1 MKVDPSGVTRA
12 ARLTALAALC
22 LVTVV
27 LLLPAAISVST
38 GGPVPGFIG
47 EFGRWLWPAVGG
59 MVLVAVGLAI
69 WERVRGHETSSRTA
83 ALSRVE
89 TRVKALL
96 AASLAAQTQIKLG
109 VLQQPK
115 LAVRVDGEE
124 VSSADLE
131 AVYERLGHSM
141 VLIGPVGSGR
151 STLLREL
158 CLVLVERARNDPDAP
173 IPVVVDLAT
182 WRAYGSRKPTEFT
195 AWLLREMNR
204 RYGISRSAGTI
215 WLRRERVA
223 VLIDG
228 LDEVPRVDRAHCESE
243 LAPFASVVLSTGP
256 IENLPSVHVEP
267 LSRGQVL
274 EYIGS
279 VSPRLDSLE
288 AALTPEIWEKLD
300 SPLALNLLAL
310 THLDKQVDTIGT
322 DFVGSFVVE
331 RLSGQRGA
339 GPTIR
344 ALKFLARLDRPD
356 LGAPVHMPHRRAWLP
371 LLPTRPLWL
380 LFVRAV
386 PAAYAGGV
394 CAVAFM
400 TGLRLGLWSALV
412 FVVAASSLL
421 VMVNK
426 LPHVFHPPGRAHG
439 IMTAVLGFI
448 AGVVAGLMVGLVGL
462 WLGGIGTP
470 WPYLVTY
477 VFVVVASFFLALGFI
492 PGDAPVPWALLIAI
506 TPGVSMIWTG
516 PYVVLSGMGIGFSAG
531 VAGGIFAAAVGRVWR
546 TVRPGQQQRMRLGR
560 PWWVQPAV
568 PVFGA
573 VGLLGGIGTLGSW
586 GTALGVALGLLVTP
600 TAARDYVWPFD
611 ALSEVAAE
619 GVTRPLSLG
628 ELSFRRKALLHLAQ
642 DRLLLTRVDGEYRFA
657 HVALRDHLASCDPT
671 ALVRATRR

>member
-38 GGPVPGFIG
+38 GGATPEFLGQ
-47 EFGRWLWPAVGG
+47 FGRWLWPLVGA
-59 MVLVAVGLAI
+59 MVLVAIGLAL
-69 WERVRGHETSSRTA
+69 WERGRGHETSSRTA
-83 ALSRVE
+83 ALGRVE

-96 AASLAAQTQIKLG
+96 ASSLAAQTQIKLG
-109 VLQQPK
+109 VLRQPK
-115 LAVRVDGEE
+115 LSVRAVGEE
-124 VSSADLE
+124 VSSSDLE
-131 AVYERLGHSM
+131 AVYDRLGHTM
-141 VLIGPVGSGR
+141 VLVGPVGSGR

-158 CLVLVERARNDPDAP
+158 CLVLVERARNDPEAP

-182 WRAYGSRKPTEFT
+182 WRAYGTRKPTEFT

-215 WLRRERVA
+215 WLRRQRVA

-228 LDEVPRVDRAHCESE
+228 LDEVPLIDRAHCESE
-243 LAPFASVVLSTGP
+243 LAPFASVVCSTEP
-256 IENLPSVHVEP
+256 IENLPAVLVEP

-274 EYIGS
+274 EYIAS
-279 VSPRLDSLE
+279 VSPRLDGLE
-288 AALTPEIWEKLD
+288 SALTPEIWQRLD

-310 THLDKQVDTIGT
+310 THLDKQVDTIGD

-331 RLSGQRGA
+331 RLSGQRAA

-344 ALKFLARLDRPD
+344 ALKFLARLGRPD

-380 LFVRAV
+380 LFIRAV

-394 CAVAFM
+394 CAVTFM
-400 TGLRLGLWSALV
+400 TGVQLGLWPALV
-412 FVVAASSLL
+412 FVIAASSMFVL
-421 VMVNK
+421 VNK
-426 LPHVFHPPGRAHG
+426 LPYVFHPPGRAHG
-439 IMTAVLGFI
+439 ILTAALGFL
-448 AGVVAGLMVGLVGL
+448 AGALAGLLIGLAGL

-470 WPYLVTY
+470 WPYIVAY
-477 VFVVVASFFLALGFI
+477 VFVVVASFFLALGFV
-492 PGDAPVPWALLIAI
+492 PGKAPAPWSVLIAAA
-506 TPGVSMIWTG
+506 PGVSMIWTS
-516 PYVVLSGMGIGFSAG
+516 PYVVLAGMGVGFSAG
-531 VAGGIFAAAVGRVWR
+531 VAGGVFAAAVGRVWR
-546 TVRPGQQQRMRLGR
+546 TVRTVQQQRMRVGR

-568 PVFGA
+568 PVLGA
-573 VGLLGGIGTLGSW
+573 VGLLGGLGTLGSW

-611 ALSEVAAE
+611 ALAEVAAE

-628 ELSFRRKALLHLAQ
+628 ELSFRRKALLHVAQ
-642 DRLLLTRVDGEYRFA
+642 DRLLLTRDDGEYRFV

>member
-1 MKVDPSGVTRA
+1 MDPSGVTRA

-38 GGPVPGFIG
+38 GGAVPAFLG
-47 EFGRWLWPAVGG
+47 EFGRWLWPAVGV
-59 MVLVAVGLAI
+59 MVLVAIGLAV
-69 WERVRGHETSSRTA
+69 WERVRGHETSNRTA
-83 ALSRVE
+83 ALDRVE
-89 TRVKALL
+89 ARVKSLL
-96 AASLAAQTQIKLG
+96 ASSLAAQTQIKLG
-109 VLQQPK
+109 VLRQPQ
-115 LAVRVDGEE
+115 LSVRAEGEE
-124 VSSADLE
+124 ISSADLE
-131 AVYERLGHSM
+131 AVYDRLGHTM
-141 VLIGPVGSGR
+141 VLVGPVGSGR

-182 WRAYGSRKPTEFT
+182 WRAYGTRKPTEFT

-215 WLRRERVA
+215 WLRRERVV

-228 LDEVPRVDRAHCESE
+228 LDEVPRVDRALCEAE
-243 LAPFASVVLSTGP
+243 LAPFASVVCSTEP
-256 IENLPSVHVEP
+256 IENLPSVYVEP

-274 EYIGS
+274 EYIAS

-288 AALTPEIWEKLD
+288 SALTPAIWERLD
-300 SPLALNLLAL
+300 SPLALNLVAL
-310 THLDKQVDTIGT
+310 THLDRQVDTIGT

-331 RLSGQRGA
+331 RLSAQRAA

-394 CAVAFM
+394 CAVAFI
-400 TGLRLGLWSALV
+400 TGLQLGMWPALV
-412 FVVAASSLL
+412 FAVSASLL
-421 VMVNK
+421 LILVNK
-426 LPHVFHPPGRAHG
+426 LPRVFHPPGRAHG
-439 IMTAVLGFI
+439 IITAALGFV
-448 AGVVAGLMVGLVGL
+448 AGVFAGFLVALAGL

-470 WPYLVTY
+470 WPYAVAY
-477 VFVVVASFFLALGFI
+477 VFVVVATIFLALGFV
-492 PGDAPVPWALLIAI
+492 PGDAPVPWAVLIAAA
-506 TPGVSMIWTG
+506 PGVSMIWTG
-516 PYVVLSGMGIGFSAG
+516 PYAVLAGMGIGFSAG
-531 VAGGIFAAAVGRVWR
+531 VAGGVFAAAVGRVWR

-560 PWWVQPAV
+560 PWWIQPVV
-568 PVFGA
+568 PVL
-573 VGLLGGIGTLGSW
+573 GLAGVLGGLGGFGSW

-611 ALSEVAAE
+611 ALAEVAAE
-619 GVTRPLSLG
+619 GLTRPLSLG

-657 HVALRDHLASCDPT
+657 HVALRDHLAKCDPT

>member
-1 MKVDPSGVTRA
+1 VKVDPSGVTRA

-38 GGPVPGFIG
+38 GGTVPEFFGT
-47 EFGRWLWPAVGG
+47 FGRWLWPAVGV
-59 MVLVAVGLAI
+59 MVLVAAGLAI
-69 WERVRGHETSSRTA
+69 WERVRGHETSNRTA
-83 ALSRVE
+83 ALGRVE
-89 TRVKALL
+89 SQVKAML

-109 VLQQPK
+109 LLRQPR
-115 LAVRVDGEE
+115 LSVRAEGEE
-124 VSSADLE
+124 MSSTDLE
-131 AVYERLGHSM
+131 AVYDRLGHTM
-141 VLIGPVGSGR
+141 VLVGPVGSGR

-158 CLVLVERARNDPDAP
+158 CLVLVERARNDPEAP

-182 WRAYGSRKPTEFT
+182 WRAYGTRKPTEFT

-243 LAPFASVVLSTGP
+243 LAPFASVVCSTAP
-256 IENLPSVHVEP
+256 IENLPSVFVEP

-274 EYIGS
+274 EYIAS

-288 AALTPEIWEKLD
+288 AALTPEIWERLD

-331 RLSGQRGA
+331 RLSGQRAA

-344 ALKFLARLDRPD
+344 ALKFLARLGRPD

-394 CAVAFM
+394 CAVAFL
-400 TGLRLGLWSALV
+400 TGLRLGLWPALA

-421 VMVNK
+421 VLVNK

-439 IMTAVLGFI
+439 IITAALAFL
-448 AGVVAGLMVGLVGL
+448 AGVLAGFMVGLAGL

-470 WPYLVTY
+470 WPYFVAY
-477 VFVVVASFFLALGFI
+477 VFVVVASFFLALGFV
-492 PGDAPVPWALLIAI
+492 PGDAPVPWAVMIAAV
-506 TPGVSMIWTG
+506 PGVSMIWTG
-516 PYVVLSGMGIGFSAG
+516 PYVVVAGMGMGFSAG
-531 VAGGIFAAAVGRVWR
+531 VAGGVFAAAVGRVWR
-546 TVRPGQQQRMRLGR
+546 TVRTAQQQRMRIGR
-560 PWWVQPAV
+560 VWWIQPAV
-568 PVFGA
+568 PVLGLAGA
-573 VGLLGGIGTLGSW
+573 LSGLGATGSW

-611 ALSEVAAE
+611 ALAEVAAE

-628 ELSFRRKALLHLAQ
+628 ELSFRRKALLHVAQ

>member
-1 MKVDPSGVTRA
+1 MTRA

-38 GGPVPGFIG
+38 GGAVPGFIG
-47 EFGRWLWPAVGG
+47 EFGRWLWPAVGV
-59 MVLVAVGLAI
+59 MVLVSVGLAL
-69 WERVRGHETSSRTA
+69 WERGRGHETSNRTA
-83 ALSRVE
+83 ALARVE
-89 TRVKALL
+89 SRVKALL

-109 VLQQPK
+109 VLKQP
-115 LAVRVDGEE
+115 AISVRVDGEE
-124 VSSADLE
+124 VSSRDLE
-131 AVYERLGHSM
+131 AVYDRLGHSM
-141 VLIGPVGSGR
+141 VLVGPVGSGR

-158 CLVLVERARNDPDAP
+158 CLTLVERARNDPQAP

-182 WRAYGSRKPTEFT
+182 WRAYGARKPTEFT

-228 LDEVPRVDRAHCESE
+228 LDEVPRVDRALCESE
-243 LAPFASVVLSTGP
+243 LAPFASVVSSTGP
-256 IENLPSVHVEP
+256 IDNLPSVFVEP
-267 LSRGQVL
+267 LTRGQVL
-274 EYIGS
+274 EYIAS

-288 AALTPEIWEKLD
+288 SALTPEIWERLD

-344 ALKFLARLDRPD
+344 ALKFLARLGRPD

-394 CAVAFM
+394 CAVSFLTA
-400 TGLRLGLWSALV
+400 LRFGLWPALV
-412 FVVAASSLL
+412 FVVASSSLL
-421 VMVNK
+421 VLVNK
-426 LPHVFHPPGRAHG
+426 VPRVFHPPGRAHG
-439 IMTAVLGFI
+439 IVTAALGFL
-448 AGVVAGLMVGLVGL
+448 AGLFGGLLVGL
-462 WLGGIGTP
+462 TGFWLGEVGTP
-470 WPYLVTY
+470 WPYFVAY

-492 PGDAPVPWALLIAI
+492 PGDAPVPWALLIAAA
-506 TPGVSMIWTG
+506 PGVSMIWAG
-516 PYVVLSGMGIGFSAG
+516 PYEVMAGMGVGFSAG

-546 TVRPGQQQRMRLGR
+546 TVRPVQQQRMRQGR

-568 PVFGA
+568 PVLGT
-573 VGLLGGIGTLGSW
+573 VGLLGGIGALGSW

-611 ALSEVAAE
+611 AVAEVAAE
-619 GVTRPLSLG
+619 GITRPLSLG

>member
-1 MKVDPSGVTRA
+1 MDPSGVTRA

-38 GGPVPGFIG
+38 GGAVPEFIG
-47 EFGRWLWPAVGG
+47 EFGRWLWPAVGV
-59 MVLVAVGLAI
+59 MVLIAVGLAI

-83 ALSRVE
+83 ALARVE
-89 TRVKALL
+89 SRVKALI

-109 VLQQPK
+109 VLKQPTIS
-115 LAVRVDGEE
+115 VRVEGEE
-124 VSSADLE
+124 VSSSDLE
-131 AVYERLGHSM
+131 AVYDRLGHTV

-158 CLVLVERARNDPDAP
+158 CLTLVQRARDDPEAP

-182 WRAYGSRKPTEFT
+182 WRAYGTRKPTEFT

-243 LAPFASVVLSTGP
+243 LAPFASVVTSTRA
-256 IENLPSVHVEP
+256 IENLPSVSVEP

-274 EYIGS
+274 KYIAS

-288 AALTPEIWEKLD
+288 SALTPEIWEGLD

-310 THLDKQVDTIGT
+310 THLDKQVDTIGS

-386 PAAYAGGV
+386 PAAYAGGM

-400 TGLRLGLWSALV
+400 TGLRLGLWSAV
-412 FVVAASSLL
+412 AFVAAASALL
-421 VMVNK
+421 VLVNK

-439 IMTAVLGFI
+439 ILTAILGFL
-448 AGVVAGLMVGLVGL
+448 AGVLAGLLVGLAGL

-470 WPYLVTY
+470 WPYFVAY

-506 TPGVSMIWTG
+506 APGVAMIWTG
-516 PYVVLSGMGIGFSAG
+516 PYEVLAGMGLGFSAG

-546 TVRPGQQQRMRLGR
+546 TVRPGQQQRMRQGR

-568 PVFGA
+568 PLAGL
-573 VGLLGGIGTLGSW
+573 VGLAGGMGALGSW

-611 ALSEVAAE
+611 ALAEVAAE
-619 GVTRPLSLG
+619 GITRPLSLG

>member
-1 MKVDPSGVTRA
+1 MTRA

-38 GGPVPGFIG
+38 GGAVPGFIG
-47 EFGRWLWPAVGG
+47 EFGRWLWPAVGV
-59 MVLVAVGLAI
+59 MILVSVGLAL
-69 WERVRGHETSSRTA
+69 WERGRGHETSNRTA
-83 ALSRVE
+83 ALARVE
-89 TRVKALL
+89 SRVKALL

-109 VLQQPK
+109 VLKQP
-115 LAVRVDGEE
+115 AISVRVDGEE
-124 VSSADLE
+124 VSSRDLE
-131 AVYERLGHSM
+131 AVYDRLGHTM
-141 VLIGPVGSGR
+141 VLVGPVGSGR

-158 CLVLVERARNDPDAP
+158 CLTLVERARNDPQAP

-182 WRAYGSRKPTEFT
+182 WRAYGARKPTEFT

-228 LDEVPRVDRAHCESE
+228 LDEVPRVDRALCESE
-243 LAPFASVVLSTGP
+243 LAPFASVVSSTSP
-256 IENLPSVHVEP
+256 IDNLPSVFVEP
-267 LSRGQVL
+267 LTRGQVL
-274 EYIGS
+274 EYIAS

-288 AALTPEIWEKLD
+288 SALTPEIWERLD

-310 THLDKQVDTIGT
+310 THLDKQVDTIGN

-344 ALKFLARLDRPD
+344 ALKFLARLGRPD

-386 PAAYAGGV
+386 PAVYAGGV
-394 CAVAFM
+394 CAVSFM
-400 TGLRLGLWSALV
+400 TALRLGLWPALV

-421 VMVNK
+421 VLVNK
-426 LPHVFHPPGRAHG
+426 VPRVFHPPGRAHG
-439 IMTAVLGFI
+439 IVTAALGFL
-448 AGVVAGLMVGLVGL
+448 AGVIGGLLVGL
-462 WLGGIGTP
+462 AGFWLGAVGTP
-470 WPYLVTY
+470 WPYFVAY

-492 PGDAPVPWALLIAI
+492 PGDAPVPWALLIAAA
-506 TPGVSMIWTG
+506 PGVSMFWTG
-516 PYVVLSGMGIGFSAG
+516 PYAVLAGMGVGFSAG

-546 TVRPGQQQRMRLGR
+546 TVRPVQQQRMRQGR

-568 PVFGA
+568 PVLGT
-573 VGLLGGIGTLGSW
+573 VGLLGGIGALGSW

-611 ALSEVAAE
+611 ALAEVAAE
-619 GVTRPLSLG
+619 GITRPLSLG

-642 DRLLLTRVDGEYRFA
+642 DRLLLTRVDGEYRFV

>member
-1 MKVDPSGVTRA
+1 MDPSGVTRA

-22 LVTVV
+22 LFTVV

-38 GGPVPGFIG
+38 GGAVPAFLS
-47 EFGRWLWPAVGG
+47 EFGRWLWPAVGV
-59 MVLVAVGLAI
+59 MVLVAIGLAF
-69 WERVRGHETSSRTA
+69 WERVRGHETSNRTA
-83 ALSRVE
+83 VLGRVE
-89 TRVKALL
+89 SRVKALL
-96 AASLAAQTQIKLG
+96 ASSLAAQTQIKLG
-109 VLQQPK
+109 VLRQPK
-115 LAVRVDGEE
+115 LSVRVEGEE
-124 VSSADLE
+124 FSSSDLE
-131 AVYERLGHSM
+131 AVYDRLGHTM
-141 VLIGPVGSGR
+141 VLMGPVGSGR

-158 CLVLVERARNDPDAP
+158 CLVLVERARNDPEAP

-182 WRAYGSRKPTEFT
+182 WRAYGTRKPTEFT

-215 WLRRERVA
+215 WLRRERVT

-243 LAPFASVVLSTGP
+243 LAPFASVVCSTAP
-256 IENLPSVHVEP
+256 IENLPTVHVEP

-274 EYIGS
+274 EYISS

-288 AALTPEIWEKLD
+288 SALTPEIWELLD

-310 THLDKQVDTIGT
+310 THLDRQVDTIGT

-331 RLSGQRGA
+331 RLSAQRAA

-394 CAVAFM
+394 CAVAFL
-400 TGLRLGLWSALV
+400 TGLQLGLWPALV
-412 FVVAASSLL
+412 FAVAASLLL
-421 VMVNK
+421 VLVNR
-426 LPHVFHPPGRAHG
+426 LPRVFHPPGRAHG
-439 IMTAVLGFI
+439 ILTAALGFL
-448 AGVVAGLMVGLVGL
+448 AGVFAGILVGLAGL
-462 WLGGIGTP
+462 WLGGIGAP
-470 WPYLVTY
+470 WPYAVAY
-477 VFVVVASFFLALGFI
+477 VFVVVAAFFLALGFV
-492 PGDAPVPWALLIAI
+492 PGDASIPWSVLIAAA
-506 TPGVSMIWTG
+506 PGVSMIWTG
-516 PYVVLSGMGIGFSAG
+516 PYVVLAGMGIGFSAG
-531 VAGGIFAAAVGRVWR
+531 VAGGVFAAAVGRVWR
-546 TVRPGQQQRMRLGR
+546 TVRPGQQERMRWGR
-560 PWWVQPAV
+560 PWWVQPAI
-568 PVFGA
+568 PVLGL
-573 VGLLGGIGTLGSW
+573 VGVLGGLGAMGSW

-600 TAARDYVWPFD
+600 TAARDYIWPFD
-611 ALSEVAAE
+611 ALAEVAAE
-619 GVTRPLSLG
+619 GLTRPLSLG
-628 ELSFRRKALLHLAQ
+628 ELSFRRKALLHVAQ

-671 ALVRATRR
+671 SLVRATRR

>member
-1 MKVDPSGVTRA
+1 MDPSGVTRA

-47 EFGRWLWPAVGG
+47 EFGRWLWPLVGA
-59 MVLVAVGLAI
+59 MVLVAIGLAI
-69 WERVRGHETSSRTA
+69 WERVRGHETSNRTA
-83 ALSRVE
+83 ALDRVE

-109 VLQQPK
+109 VLKQPR
-115 LAVRVDGEE
+115 LSVRVDGEE
-124 VSSADLE
+124 ISSPDLE
-131 AVYERLGHSM
+131 AVYDRLGHSM
-141 VLIGPVGSGR
+141 VLIGPIGSGR

-158 CLVLVERARNDPDAP
+158 CLALVERARNDPEAP

-182 WRAYGSRKPTEFT
+182 WRAYGARKPTEFT
-195 AWLLREMNR
+195 AWLLRELNR

-243 LAPFASVVLSTGP
+243 LAPFASVVSSTEP
-256 IENLPSVHVEP
+256 IENLPSVFVEP

-274 EYIGS
+274 EYIAS

-288 AALTPEIWEKLD
+288 AALTPEIWERLD

-310 THLDKQVDTIGT
+310 THLDKQVDTIGD

-331 RLSGQRGA
+331 RLSSQRGA

-344 ALKFLARLDRPD
+344 ALKFLARLGRPD

-400 TGLRLGLWSALV
+400 TGLRLGLWPALV

-421 VMVNK
+421 VLVNK
-426 LPHVFHPPGRAHG
+426 LPRVFHPPGRAHG
-439 IMTAVLGFI
+439 ILTAALGFL
-448 AGVVAGLMVGLVGL
+448 AGVFAGLLVGLAGL

-470 WPYLVTY
+470 WPYFVAY

-492 PGDAPVPWALLIAI
+492 PGSAPVPWALLIAA

-516 PYVVLSGMGIGFSAG
+516 PYVVLAGMGVGFSAG
-531 VAGGIFAAAVGRVWR
+531 VAGGVFAAAVGRVWR
-546 TVRPGQQQRMRLGR
+546 TVRPVQQQRMRLGR

-568 PVFGA
+568 PVLGTI
-573 VGLLGGIGTLGSW
+573 GLLGGIGAMGSW

-611 ALSEVAAE
+611 ALAEVAAE

>member
-1 MKVDPSGVTRA
+1 MDPSGVTRA
-12 ARLTALAALC
+12 ARLTALVALC

-38 GGPVPGFIG
+38 GGAVPGLLG
-47 EFGRWLWPAVGG
+47 EFARWLWPAVGA
-59 MVLVAVGLAI
+59 MVLVAIGLAI
-69 WERVRGHETSSRTA
+69 WERVRGHETSNRAA
-83 ALSRVE
+83 ALGRVE
-89 TRVKALL
+89 AHVKALL
-96 AASLAAQTQIKLG
+96 ASSLAAQTQIKLG
-109 VLQQPK
+109 VLRQPR
-115 LAVRVDGEE
+115 LSVRVDGEA
-124 VSSADLE
+124 VSSSDLE
-131 AVYERLGHSM
+131 AVYDRLGHTM
-141 VLIGPVGSGR
+141 VLVGPVGSGR

-158 CLVLVERARNDPDAP
+158 CLVLVERARNDPEAP

-182 WRAYGSRKPTEFT
+182 WRAYGTRKPTEFT

-228 LDEVPRVDRAHCESE
+228 LDEVPRIDRAHCESE
-243 LAPFASVVLSTGP
+243 LAPFASVVCSTEP
-256 IENLPSVHVEP
+256 IENLPSVYVEP

-274 EYIGS
+274 EYIAS
-279 VSPRLDSLE
+279 VSPRLDGLE
-288 AALTPEIWEKLD
+288 SALTPAIWERLD

-310 THLDKQVDTIGT
+310 THLDRQVDTIGT

-331 RLSGQRGA
+331 RLSAQRAA

-344 ALKFLARLDRPD
+344 ALKFLARLGRPD
-356 LGAPVHMPHRRAWLP
+356 LGAPVHMPHRRWWLP

-394 CAVAFM
+394 CAVAFL
-400 TGLRLGLWSALV
+400 TGLQLGLWPALV

-421 VMVNK
+421 VLVNRV
-426 LPHVFHPPGRAHG
+426 PRVFHPPGRAHG
-439 IMTAVLGFI
+439 LLTAVLGFL
-448 AGVVAGLMVGLVGL
+448 AGVFAGLLVGLAGL

-470 WPYLVTY
+470 WPYAVAY
-477 VFVVVASFFLALGFI
+477 VFVVVAAFFLALGFV
-492 PGDAPVPWALLIAI
+492 PGDAPIPWAVLIAAA
-506 TPGVSMIWTG
+506 PGVSMIWTG
-516 PYVVLSGMGIGFSAG
+516 PYAVLAGMGMGFSAG
-531 VAGGIFAAAVGRVWR
+531 VAGGVFAAAVGRVWR

-560 PWWVQPAV
+560 PWWIQPAV
-568 PVFGA
+568 PMLGLVGALGGLGA
-573 VGLLGGIGTLGSW
+573 VGSW

-611 ALSEVAAE
+611 ALAEVAAE
-619 GVTRPLSLG
+619 GLTRPLSLG

>member
-1 MKVDPSGVTRA
+1 MDPSGVTRA

-38 GGPVPGFIG
+38 GGATPEFLGR
-47 EFGRWLWPAVGG
+47 FGRWLWPTVGA
-59 MVLVAVGLAI
+59 MVLVAIGLAI

-83 ALSRVE
+83 ALGRVE

-96 AASLAAQTQIKLG
+96 ASSLAAQTQIKLG
-109 VLQQPK
+109 VLRQPR
-115 LAVRVDGEE
+115 LFVRVEGEE
-124 VSSADLE
+124 ISSSDLE
-131 AVYERLGHSM
+131 AVYDRLGHTM
-141 VLIGPVGSGR
+141 VLVGPVGSGR

-158 CLVLVERARNDPDAP
+158 CLVLVERARNDPEAP

-182 WRAYGSRKPTEFT
+182 WRAYGTRKPTEFT

-243 LAPFASVVLSTGP
+243 LAPFASVVCSTAP

-274 EYIGS
+274 EYIAS

-288 AALTPEIWEKLD
+288 SALTPAIWERLD

-310 THLDKQVDTIGT
+310 THLDKQVDTIGI

-331 RLSGQRGA
+331 RLSNQRAA

-344 ALKFLARLDRPD
+344 ALKFLARLGRPD
-356 LGAPVHMPHRRAWLP
+356 LGAPVHMPHRRAWIP

-394 CAVAFM
+394 CAVAFL
-400 TGLRLGLWSALV
+400 TGVQLGLLPAVV
-412 FVVAASSLL
+412 FVVASSSLL
-421 VMVNK
+421 ALVNK

-439 IMTAVLGFI
+439 ILTAALGFL
-448 AGVVAGLMVGLVGL
+448 AGVFAGLLVGLAGL

-470 WPYLVTY
+470 WPYFVAY
-477 VFVVVASFFLALGFI
+477 VFVVVVSFFLALGFV
-492 PGDAPVPWALLIAI
+492 PGKAPAAWSVLIAA
-506 TPGVSMIWTG
+506 TPGVLMIWTG
-516 PYVVLSGMGIGFSAG
+516 PYVVLAGMGIGFSAG
-531 VAGGIFAAAVGRVWR
+531 VAGGVFAAAVGRVWS
-546 TVRPGQQQRMRLGR
+546 TVRPVQQQRMRIGR

-568 PVFGA
+568 PVLGLVGA
-573 VGLLGGIGTLGSW
+573 LGGLGILGSW
-586 GTALGVALGLLVTP
+586 GPALGVALGLLVTP

-611 ALSEVAAE
+611 ALAEAAAE

-628 ELSFRRKALLHLAQ
+628 ELSFRRKALLHVAQ

>member
-1 MKVDPSGVTRA
+1 MDPSGVTRA

-38 GGPVPGFIG
+38 GGAVPAFLGD
-47 EFGRWLWPAVGG
+47 FGRWLWPAVGV
-59 MVLVAVGLAI
+59 MVLVAIALAI
-69 WERVRGHETSSRTA
+69 WERVRGHETSNRTA
-83 ALSRVE
+83 ALDRVE

-96 AASLAAQTQIKLG
+96 ASSLAAQTQIKLG
-109 VLQQPK
+109 VLRQPT
-115 LAVRVDGEE
+115 LSVRAVGEE
-124 VSSADLE
+124 VSSSDLE
-131 AVYERLGHSM
+131 ALYDRLGHTM
-141 VLIGPVGSGR
+141 VLVGPVGSGR

-158 CLVLVERARNDPDAP
+158 CLVLVERARNDPEAP

-182 WRAYGSRKPTEFT
+182 WRAYGTRKPTEFT

-215 WLRRERVA
+215 WLRRDRVT

-243 LAPFASVVLSTGP
+243 LAPFASVVCSTEP
-256 IENLPSVHVEP
+256 IENLPSVQVEP

-274 EYIGS
+274 EYIAS

-288 AALTPEIWEKLD
+288 SALTPEIWERLD
-300 SPLALNLLAL
+300 SPLALNLVAL
-310 THLDKQVDTIGT
+310 THLDRQVDTIGT

-331 RLSGQRGA
+331 RLSAQRAA

-344 ALKFLARLDRPD
+344 ALKFLARLGRPD

-394 CAVAFM
+394 CAVAFL
-400 TGLRLGLWSALV
+400 TGVQLGLWPALV
-412 FVVAASSLL
+412 FAVAASLLL
-421 VMVNK
+421 VLVNR
-426 LPHVFHPPGRAHG
+426 LPRVFHPPGRAHG
-439 IMTAVLGFI
+439 IITAALGFL
-448 AGVVAGLMVGLVGL
+448 AGAFAGLLVGLAGL

-470 WPYLVTY
+470 WPYAVAY
-477 VFVVVASFFLALGFI
+477 VFVVVAAFFLALGFV
-492 PGDAPVPWALLIAI
+492 PGDAPAPWAVLIAAA
-506 TPGVSMIWTG
+506 PGVSMIWTG
-516 PYVVLSGMGIGFSAG
+516 PYAVLAGMGIGFSAG
-531 VAGGIFAAAVGRVWR
+531 VAGGVFAAAVGRVWR
-546 TVRPGQQQRMRLGR
+546 TVRPGQQERMRLGR

-568 PVFGA
+568 PVL
-573 VGLLGGIGTLGSW
+573 GLAGVLSGLGSLGSW

-611 ALSEVAAE
+611 ALAEVAAE
-619 GVTRPLSLG
+619 GLTRPLSLG

>member
-1 MKVDPSGVTRA
+1 MDPSGVTRA

-38 GGPVPGFIG
+38 GGAVPEFFGT
-47 EFGRWLWPAVGG
+47 FGRWLWPAVGV
-59 MVLVAVGLAI
+59 MVLVAAGLAI
-69 WERVRGHETSSRTA
+69 WERFRGHETSNRTA
-83 ALSRVE
+83 ALGRVE
-89 TRVKALL
+89 SQVKALL

-109 VLQQPK
+109 VLRQPR
-115 LAVRVDGEE
+115 LSVRAEGEAM
-124 VSSADLE
+124 SSTDLE
-131 AVYERLGHSM
+131 AVYDRLGHTM
-141 VLIGPVGSGR
+141 VLVGPVGSGR

-158 CLVLVERARNDPDAP
+158 CLVLVERARNDPEAP

-182 WRAYGSRKPTEFT
+182 WRAYGTRKPTEFT

-243 LAPFASVVLSTGP
+243 LAPFASVVCSTAP
-256 IENLPSVHVEP
+256 IENLPSVFVEP

-274 EYIGS
+274 EYIAS

-288 AALTPEIWEKLD
+288 AALTPEIWERLD

-310 THLDKQVDTIGT
+310 THLDKQVDTVGI

-331 RLSGQRGA
+331 RLSGQRAA

-344 ALKFLARLDRPD
+344 ALKFLARLGRPD

-394 CAVAFM
+394 CAVAFL
-400 TGLRLGLWSALV
+400 TGLRLGLWPALA

-421 VMVNK
+421 VLVNK

-439 IMTAVLGFI
+439 IITAALAFL
-448 AGVVAGLMVGLVGL
+448 AGVVAGFMVGLAGL

-470 WPYLVTY
+470 WPYFVAY
-477 VFVVVASFFLALGFI
+477 VFVVVASFFLALGFV
-492 PGDAPVPWALLIAI
+492 PGDAPIPWAVMIAAV
-506 TPGVSMIWTG
+506 PGVSMIWTG
-516 PYVVLSGMGIGFSAG
+516 PYVVVAGMGMGFSAG
-531 VAGGIFAAAVGRVWR
+531 VAGGVFAAAVGRVWR
-546 TVRPGQQQRMRLGR
+546 TVRTTQQQRMRIGR
-560 PWWVQPAV
+560 AWWIQPVV
-568 PVFGA
+568 PVLGLAGA
-573 VGLLGGIGTLGSW
+573 LSGLGATGSW

-611 ALSEVAAE
+611 ALAEVAAE

>member
-22 LVTVV
+22 LVIVV

-38 GGPVPGFIG
+38 GGTVPEFFG
-47 EFGRWLWPAVGG
+47 EFGQWLWPAVGVL
-59 MVLVAVGLAI
+59 VLVAVGLAF
-69 WERVRGHETSSRTA
+69 WERVRGHETSNRAA
-83 ALSRVE
+83 ALDRVE

-96 AASLAAQTQIKLG
+96 ASSLAAQTQIKLG
-109 VLQQPK
+109 VLRQPK
-115 LAVRVDGEE
+115 LAVRVDGETFSYSN
-124 VSSADLE
+124 VE
-131 AVYERLGHSM
+131 AIYDRLGHTM
-141 VLIGPVGSGR
+141 VLAGPVGSGR

-158 CLVLVERARNDPDAP
+158 CLVLVERARNDPEAP
-173 IPVVVDLAT
+173 IPVIVDLAT
-182 WRAYGSRKPTEFT
+182 WRAYGTRKPTEFT

-228 LDEVPRVDRAHCESE
+228 LDEVPRVDRALCESE
-243 LAPFASVVLSTGP
+243 LAPFASVVCSTGP
-256 IENLPSVHVEP
+256 IENLPTVHVEP

-274 EYIGS
+274 EYIAS

-288 AALTPEIWEKLD
+288 SALTPEIWDRLD

-356 LGAPVHMPHRRAWLP
+356 LGAPVHMPHRREWLP

-394 CAVAFM
+394 CAVSFL
-400 TGLRLGLWSALV
+400 TGVRLGLWAALV
-412 FVVAASSLL
+412 FVVAASALL
-421 VMVNK
+421 VLVNK
-426 LPHVFHPPGRAHG
+426 LPNVFHPPGRAHG
-439 IMTAVLGFI
+439 IITAAMAFI
-448 AGVVAGLMVGLVGL
+448 AGVVAGFAIGLAGL
-462 WLGGIGTP
+462 WLGDIGTP
-470 WPYLVTY
+470 WPYSVAY
-477 VFVVVASFFLALGFI
+477 VFVVVASFFLALGFV
-492 PGDAPVPWALLIAI
+492 PGDAPIPWSVLIAAA
-506 TPGVSMIWTG
+506 PGVSMIWTG
-516 PYVVLSGMGIGFSAG
+516 PYVVLAGMGMGFSAG

-546 TVRPGQQQRMRLGR
+546 TVRPAQQKRMRLGR

-568 PVFGA
+568 PVLGLA
-573 VGLLGGIGTLGSW
+573 GLVGGLGTMGSW

-600 TAARDYVWPFD
+600 TASRDYVWPFD
-611 ALSEVAAE
+611 ALAEVAAE

-642 DRLLLTRVDGEYRFA
+642 DRLLLTRVDGDYRFA
-657 HVALRDHLASCDPT
+657 HVALRDHLAACDPT

>member
-1 MKVDPSGVTRA
+1 MDPSGVTRA

-38 GGPVPGFIG
+38 GGAVPGFLG
-47 EFGRWLWPAVGG
+47 EFGRWLWPAVGA
-59 MVLVAVGLAI
+59 MVLVAIGLVI
-69 WERVRGHETSSRTA
+69 WERVRGHETSNRTA
-83 ALSRVE
+83 ALGRVE
-89 TRVKALL
+89 ARVKALL
-96 AASLAAQTQIKLG
+96 ASSLAAQTQIKLG
-109 VLQQPK
+109 VLRQPK
-115 LAVRVDGEE
+115 LSVRLEGEE
-124 VSSADLE
+124 ISSTDLE
-131 AVYERLGHSM
+131 AVYDRLGHTM
-141 VLIGPVGSGR
+141 VLVGPVGSGR

-158 CLVLVERARNDPDAP
+158 CLALVERARNDPQAP

-182 WRAYGSRKPTEFT
+182 WRAYGTRKPTEFT

-228 LDEVPRVDRAHCESE
+228 LDEVPRVDRAHCEAE
-243 LAPFASVVLSTGP
+243 LAPFASVVCSTEP
-256 IENLPSVHVEP
+256 IENLPTVYVEP

-274 EYIGS
+274 EYIAS

-288 AALTPEIWEKLD
+288 SALTPTIWDRLD

-310 THLDKQVDTIGT
+310 THLDRQVDTIGI
-322 DFVGSFVVE
+322 DFVGSFIVE
-331 RLSGQRGA
+331 RLSAQRAA

-344 ALKFLARLDRPD
+344 ALKFLARLGRPD

-394 CAVAFM
+394 CAVAFL
-400 TGLRLGLWSALV
+400 TGLQLGLWSALV
-412 FVVAASSLL
+412 FVVAASLLL
-421 VMVNK
+421 VLVNK
-426 LPHVFHPPGRAHG
+426 VPHVFHPPGRAHG
-439 IMTAVLGFI
+439 LLTAALGFL
-448 AGVVAGLMVGLVGL
+448 AGVFAGLLVGLAGL

-470 WPYLVTY
+470 WPYAVTY
-477 VFVVVASFFLALGFI
+477 VFVVVAAFFLALGFV
-492 PGDAPVPWALLIAI
+492 PGDAPIPWSMLIAAV
-506 TPGVSMIWTG
+506 PGVSMIWTG
-516 PYVVLSGMGIGFSAG
+516 PYVVLAGMGIGFSAG
-531 VAGGIFAAAVGRVWR
+531 VAGGVFAAAVGRVWR

-560 PWWVQPAV
+560 PWWIQPAV
-568 PVFGA
+568 PVLGLIGALGGLGA
-573 VGLLGGIGTLGSW
+573 VGSW

-611 ALSEVAAE
+611 ALAEVAAE
-619 GVTRPLSLG
+619 GLTRPLSLG

>member
-1 MKVDPSGVTRA
+1 MTRA

-38 GGPVPGFIG
+38 GGATPEFLGQ
-47 EFGRWLWPAVGG
+47 FGRWLWPLFGA
-59 MVLVAVGLAI
+59 MVLVAIGLAV

-83 ALSRVE
+83 ALGRVE
-89 TRVKALL
+89 TRVKSLL
-96 AASLAAQTQIKLG
+96 ASSLAAQAQIKLG
-109 VLQQPK
+109 ALRQPQ
-115 LAVRVDGEE
+115 LSVRVDGEE
-124 VSSADLE
+124 VSSSDLE
-131 AVYERLGHSM
+131 AVYDRLGRTM
-141 VLIGPVGSGR
+141 VLVGPIGSGR
-151 STLLREL
+151 STLLGEL
-158 CLVLVERARNDPDAP
+158 CLVLVERARNDPEAP
-173 IPVVVDLAT
+173 IPVLVDLAT
-182 WRAYGSRKPTEFT
+182 WRAYGNRKPTEFT
-195 AWLLREMNR
+195 AWLLRELNR

-215 WLRRERVA
+215 WLRRGRIA

-228 LDEVPRVDRAHCESE
+228 LDEVPRIDRAHCESE
-243 LAPFASVVLSTGP
+243 LAPFASVVCSTEP
-256 IENLPSVHVEP
+256 IENLPSVFVDP
-267 LSRGQVL
+267 LSRGQIL
-274 EYIGS
+274 EYIAS
-279 VSPRLDSLE
+279 VSPRLDGLE
-288 AALTPEIWEKLD
+288 SALTPEIWERLD

-310 THLDKQVDTIGT
+310 THLDKQVDTIGD

-394 CAVAFM
+394 CAVAFL
-400 TGLRLGLWSALV
+400 TGLRFGLWSALA
-412 FVVAASSLL
+412 FVVAATSLL
-421 VMVNK
+421 VLVNK

-439 IMTAVLGFI
+439 ILTAALGFL
-448 AGVVAGLMVGLVGL
+448 AGVLMGLLVGLAGL
-462 WLGGIGTP
+462 WLGGFGTS
-470 WPYLVTY
+470 WPYAVAY
-477 VFVVVASFFLALGFI
+477 VFVVVVSFFLALGFI
-492 PGDAPVPWALLIAI
+492 PGDAPVPWAVLIAAA
-506 TPGVSMIWTG
+506 PGVSMIWVG
-516 PYVVLSGMGIGFSAG
+516 PYSVLAGMGMGFSAG

-546 TVRPGQQQRMRLGR
+546 TVRPVQHQRMRTGR
-560 PWWVQPAV
+560 PWWIQPV
-568 PVFGA
+568 IPVLGLAGA
-573 VGLLGGIGTLGSW
+573 LGGLNTWGSW

-611 ALSEVAAE
+611 ALAEVAAE
-619 GVTRPLSLG
+619 GLTRPLSLG

-642 DRLLLTRVDGEYRFA
+642 DRLLLTRVDGDYRFA

>member
-1 MKVDPSGVTRA
+1 MDPSGVTRA

-38 GGPVPGFIG
+38 GGAVPAFFG
-47 EFGRWLWPAVGG
+47 EFGRWLWPAVGV
-59 MVLVAVGLAI
+59 MVLVAIGLAL
-69 WERVRGHETSSRTA
+69 WERVRGHETSNRTA
-83 ALSRVE
+83 ALGRVE
-89 TRVKALL
+89 SRVKALL
-96 AASLAAQTQIKLG
+96 ASSLAAQTQIKLG
-109 VLQQPK
+109 VLRQPK
-115 LAVRVDGEE
+115 LSVRVEGEE
-124 VSSADLE
+124 VSSSDLE
-131 AVYERLGHSM
+131 AVYDRLGHTM
-141 VLIGPVGSGR
+141 VLVGPVGSGR
-151 STLLREL
+151 STLLRAL
-158 CLVLVERARNDPDAP
+158 CLVLVERARNDPEAP

-182 WRAYGSRKPTEFT
+182 WRAYGTRKPTEFT

-243 LAPFASVVLSTGP
+243 LAPFASVVCSTAP
-256 IENLPSVHVEP
+256 IENLPTVHVEP
-267 LSRGQVL
+267 LTRGQVL
-274 EYIGS
+274 EYIAS

-288 AALTPEIWEKLD
+288 SALTPDIWEQLD

-310 THLDKQVDTIGT
+310 THLDRQVDTIGT

-331 RLSGQRGA
+331 RLSAQRAA

-394 CAVAFM
+394 CAVAFL
-400 TGLRLGLWSALV
+400 TGLQLGLWPALV
-412 FVVAASSLL
+412 FAVAASSLL
-421 VMVNK
+421 VLVNR
-426 LPHVFHPPGRAHG
+426 LPRVFHPPGRAHG
-439 IMTAVLGFI
+439 ILTAALGFL
-448 AGVVAGLMVGLVGL
+448 AGVFAGLLVGLAGL

-470 WPYLVTY
+470 WPYAVAY
-477 VFVVVASFFLALGFI
+477 VFVVVASFFLALGFV
-492 PGDAPVPWALLIAI
+492 PGDASIPWSVLIAAA
-506 TPGVSMIWTG
+506 PGVSMIWTG
-516 PYVVLSGMGIGFSAG
+516 PYVVLAGMGIGFSAG
-531 VAGGIFAAAVGRVWR
+531 VAGGVFAAAVGRVWR
-546 TVRPGQQQRMRLGR
+546 TVRPGQQQRMHWGR
-560 PWWVQPAV
+560 PWWVQPAI
-568 PVFGA
+568 PVLGL
-573 VGLLGGIGTLGSW
+573 VGVLGGLGAMGSW
-586 GTALGVALGLLVTP
+586 GTALGVALGLMVTP

-611 ALSEVAAE
+611 ALAEVAAE
-619 GVTRPLSLG
+619 GLTRPLSLG

-657 HVALRDHLASCDPT
+657 HVALRDHLACCDPT

>member
-1 MKVDPSGVTRA
+1 VDPSGVTRA

-38 GGPVPGFIG
+38 GMAVPGFLG
-47 EFGRWLWPAVGG
+47 EFGRWLWPAVGV
-59 MVLVAVGLAI
+59 MVLVAIGLAA
-69 WERVRGHETSSRTA
+69 WERLRGHETSNRTA
-83 ALSRVE
+83 ALARVE
-89 TRVKALL
+89 SRVKALL
-96 AASLAAQTQIKLG
+96 ASSLAAQTQIKLG
-109 VLQQPK
+109 VLRQPK
-115 LAVRVDGEE
+115 LSVRVEGEE
-124 VSSADLE
+124 VSSSDLQV
-131 AVYERLGHSM
+131 VYDRLGHTM
-141 VLIGPVGSGR
+141 VLVGPVGSGR

-158 CLVLVERARNDPDAP
+158 CLTLVERARNDPEAP
-173 IPVVVDLAT
+173 IPLVVDLAT
-182 WRAYGSRKPTEFT
+182 WRAYGTRKPTEFT

-215 WLRRERVA
+215 WLRRGRVA

-243 LAPFASVVLSTGP
+243 LAPFASVVSSTAP
-256 IENLPSVHVEP
+256 IENLPSVYVEP

-274 EYIGS
+274 EYIAS

-288 AALTPEIWEKLD
+288 SALTPSIWERLD

-310 THLDKQVDTIGT
+310 THLDRQVDTIGT

-331 RLSGQRGA
+331 RLSSQRAA

-394 CAVAFM
+394 CSVAFL
-400 TGLRLGLWSALV
+400 TGLQLGLWPALV
-412 FVVAASSLL
+412 FVVATSSLL
-421 VMVNK
+421 VLVNK

-439 IMTAVLGFI
+439 ILTVALGFLV
-448 AGVVAGLMVGLVGL
+448 GVFAGLLVSLAGL
-462 WLGGIGTP
+462 WLGGIGAP
-470 WPYLVTY
+470 WPYTVVY
-477 VFVVVASFFLALGFI
+477 VFVVIAAFFLALGFV
-492 PGDAPVPWALLIAI
+492 PGDAPIAWSVLIAAA
-506 TPGVSMIWTG
+506 PGVSMIWTG
-516 PYVVLSGMGIGFSAG
+516 PYVVLTGMGIGFSAG
-531 VAGGIFAAAVGRVWR
+531 VAGGVFAAAVGRVWR
-546 TVRPGQQQRMRLGR
+546 TVRPGQQQRMRAGR
-560 PWWVQPAV
+560 PWWVQPTI
-568 PVFGA
+568 PVFGL
-573 VGLLGGIGTLGSW
+573 VGALGGLGTLGSW
-586 GTALGVALGLLVTP
+586 GAALGVALGLLVTP

-611 ALSEVAAE
+611 ALAEVAAE
-619 GVTRPLSLG
+619 GLTRPLSLG

>member
-1 MKVDPSGVTRA
+1 MTRA

-38 GGPVPGFIG
+38 GGAVPGFIG
-47 EFGRWLWPAVGG
+47 ELGWWLWPAVGV
-59 MVLVAVGLAI
+59 MVLVAVGLAL
-69 WERVRGHETSSRTA
+69 WERGRGHETSNRTA
-83 ALSRVE
+83 ALARVE
-89 TRVKALL
+89 SRVKALL

-109 VLQQPK
+109 ALKQPAI
-115 LAVRVDGEE
+115 AVRVDGEE
-124 VSSADLE
+124 ISSPDLE
-131 AVYERLGHSM
+131 AVYDRLGHTM
-141 VLIGPVGSGR
+141 VLVGPVGSGR

-158 CLVLVERARNDPDAP
+158 CLTLVERARNDPQAP

-182 WRAYGSRKPTEFT
+182 WRAYGARKPTEFT

-228 LDEVPRVDRAHCESE
+228 LDEVPRVDRALCESE
-243 LAPFASVVLSTGP
+243 LAPFASVVSSTGP
-256 IENLPSVHVEP
+256 IDNLPSVFVEP
-267 LSRGQVL
+267 LTRGQVL
-274 EYIGS
+274 EYIAS

-288 AALTPEIWEKLD
+288 SALTPEIWERLD

-310 THLDKQVDTIGT
+310 THLDKQVDTIGS

-344 ALKFLARLDRPD
+344 ALKFLARLGRPD

-394 CAVAFM
+394 CAVSFITA
-400 TGLRLGLWSALV
+400 LRFGLWPASV

-421 VMVNK
+421 VLVNK
-426 LPHVFHPPGRAHG
+426 VPRVFHPPGRAHG
-439 IMTAVLGFI
+439 IVTAALGFL
-448 AGVVAGLMVGLVGL
+448 AGVFGGLLVGLAGL
-462 WLGGIGTP
+462 WLGAIGTP
-470 WPYLVTY
+470 WPYLVAY
-477 VFVVVASFFLALGFI
+477 VFVVVASFFLALGFV
-492 PGDAPVPWALLIAI
+492 PGDAPVPWALLIAAA
-506 TPGVSMIWTG
+506 PGISMIWTG
-516 PYVVLSGMGIGFSAG
+516 PYVVLAGMGVGFSAG

-546 TVRPGQQQRMRLGR
+546 TVIPVQRQRMRQGR

-568 PVFGA
+568 PVLGT
-573 VGLLGGIGTLGSW
+573 VGLLGGIGALGSW

-611 ALSEVAAE
+611 SLAEVAAE
-619 GVTRPLSLG
+619 GITRPLSLG

-642 DRLLLTRVDGEYRFA
+642 DRLLLTRVDGEYRFP

>member
-1 MKVDPSGVTRA
+1 
-12 ARLTALAALC
+12 LAALC
-22 LVTVV
+22 LFTIV

-38 GGPVPGFIG
+38 GGAVPGFLG
-47 EFGRWLWPAVGG
+47 EYGRWLWPAVGV
-59 MVLVAVGLAI
+59 MVLVAAGLAI

-83 ALSRVE
+83 ALARVE
-89 TRVKALL
+89 ARVKALL

-109 VLQQPK
+109 VLRQPK
-115 LAVRVDGEE
+115 LSVRVEGEE
-124 VSSADLE
+124 VSSSELE
-131 AVYERLGHSM
+131 AVYDRLGHTM
-141 VLIGPVGSGR
+141 VLVGPVGSGR
-151 STLLREL
+151 STLLCEL
-158 CLVLVERARNDPDAP
+158 CLTLVERARNEPEAP

-182 WRAYGSRKPTEFT
+182 WRAYGTRKPTEFT

-215 WLRRERVA
+215 WLRRGRVA

-243 LAPFASVVLSTGP
+243 LAPFASVVCSTGP
-256 IENLPSVHVEP
+256 IENLPSVYVEP

-274 EYIGS
+274 EYIAS

-288 AALTPEIWEKLD
+288 SALTPSIWERLD

-310 THLDKQVDTIGT
+310 THLDRQVDAIGT
-322 DFVGSFVVE
+322 DFVGSFIVE
-331 RLSGQRGA
+331 RLSAQRAA

-356 LGAPVHMPHRRAWLP
+356 LGAPVHMPHRREWLP

-394 CAVAFM
+394 CAVAFL
-400 TGLRLGLWSALV
+400 TGIRLGLWPALV

-421 VMVNK
+421 VLVNK

-439 IMTAVLGFI
+439 ILTAALGFLTGVF
-448 AGVVAGLMVGLVGL
+448 AGFLVGLAGL
-462 WLGGIGTP
+462 WLGDIGTP
-470 WPYLVTY
+470 WPYAVAY
-477 VFVVVASFFLALGFI
+477 VFVVVAAFFLALGFV
-492 PGDAPVPWALLIAI
+492 PGDAPIPWSVLIAAA
-506 TPGVSMIWTG
+506 PGVSMIWTG
-516 PYVVLSGMGIGFSAG
+516 PYVVLAGMGIGFSAG
-531 VAGGIFAAAVGRVWR
+531 VAGGVFAAAVGRVWR

-568 PVFGA
+568 PVLGLVGA
-573 VGLLGGIGTLGSW
+573 LGGLGAPGSW

-611 ALSEVAAE
+611 ALAEVVAE
-619 GVTRPLSLG
+619 GLTRPLPLG

-671 ALVRATRR
+671 SLVRATRR

>member
-1 MKVDPSGVTRA
+1 MTRA

-38 GGPVPGFIG
+38 GGATPEFLGR
-47 EFGRWLWPAVGG
+47 FGRWLWPTVGA
-59 MVLVAVGLAI
+59 MVLVAIGLAI

-83 ALSRVE
+83 ALGRVE

-96 AASLAAQTQIKLG
+96 ASSLAAQTQIKLG
-109 VLQQPK
+109 VLRQPR
-115 LAVRVDGEE
+115 LFVRVEGEE
-124 VSSADLE
+124 ISSSDLE
-131 AVYERLGHSM
+131 AVYDRLGHTM
-141 VLIGPVGSGR
+141 VLVGPVGSGR

-158 CLVLVERARNDPDAP
+158 CLVLVERARNDPEAP

-182 WRAYGSRKPTEFT
+182 WRAYGTRKPTEFT

-243 LAPFASVVLSTGP
+243 LAPFASVVCSTAP

-274 EYIGS
+274 EYIAS

-288 AALTPEIWEKLD
+288 SALTPAIWERLD

-310 THLDKQVDTIGT
+310 THLDKQVDTIGI

-331 RLSGQRGA
+331 RLSNQRAA

-344 ALKFLARLDRPD
+344 ALKFLARLGRPD
-356 LGAPVHMPHRRAWLP
+356 LGAPVHMPHRRAWIP

-394 CAVAFM
+394 CAVAFL
-400 TGLRLGLWSALV
+400 TGVQLGLLPAVV
-412 FVVAASSLL
+412 FVVASSSLL
-421 VMVNK
+421 ALVNK

-439 IMTAVLGFI
+439 ILTAALGFL
-448 AGVVAGLMVGLVGL
+448 AGVFAGLLVGLAGL

-470 WPYLVTY
+470 WPYFVAY
-477 VFVVVASFFLALGFI
+477 VFVVVVSFFLALGFV
-492 PGDAPVPWALLIAI
+492 PGKAPAAWSVLIAA
-506 TPGVSMIWTG
+506 TPGVLMIWTG
-516 PYVVLSGMGIGFSAG
+516 PYVVLAGMGIGFSAG
-531 VAGGIFAAAVGRVWR
+531 VAGGVFAAAVGRVWS
-546 TVRPGQQQRMRLGR
+546 TVRPVQQQRMRIGR

-568 PVFGA
+568 PVLGLVGA
-573 VGLLGGIGTLGSW
+573 LGGLGILGSW
-586 GTALGVALGLLVTP
+586 GPALGVALGLLVTP

-611 ALSEVAAE
+611 ALAEAAAE

-628 ELSFRRKALLHLAQ
+628 ELSFRRKALLHVAQ

>member
-1 MKVDPSGVTRA
+1 VKVDPSGVTRA

-38 GGPVPGFIG
+38 GGAVPAFLG
-47 EFGRWLWPAVGG
+47 EFGRWLWPAVGV
-59 MVLVAVGLAI
+59 MVLVAIGLAI
-69 WERVRGHETSSRTA
+69 WERVRGHETSNRTA

-89 TRVKALL
+89 SRVKTLL
-96 AASLAAQTQIKLG
+96 ASSLAAQTQIKLG
-109 VLQQPK
+109 VLRQPQ
-115 LAVRVDGEE
+115 LSVRVEGEE
-124 VSSADLE
+124 VSSSDLE
-131 AVYERLGHSM
+131 AVYDRLGHTM
-141 VLIGPVGSGR
+141 VLVGPVGSGR

-158 CLVLVERARNDPDAP
+158 CLVLVERARNDPEAP

-182 WRAYGSRKPTEFT
+182 WRAYGTRKPTEFT
-195 AWLLREMNR
+195 AWLLRELNR

-243 LAPFASVVLSTGP
+243 LAPFASVVCSTAP

-274 EYIGS
+274 EYIAS

-288 AALTPEIWEKLD
+288 SALTPTIWERLD
-300 SPLALNLLAL
+300 TPLALNLLAL
-310 THLDKQVDTIGT
+310 THLDRQVDTIGI

-331 RLSGQRGA
+331 RLSAQRAA

-394 CAVAFM
+394 CAVAFL
-400 TGLRLGLWSALV
+400 TGLQLGLWPALAFAV
-412 FVVAASSLL
+412 TASLL
-421 VMVNK
+421 FILVNR
-426 LPHVFHPPGRAHG
+426 LPRVFHPPGRAHG
-439 IMTAVLGFI
+439 ILTAALGFL
-448 AGVVAGLMVGLVGL
+448 AGVFAGFLVGLAGL
-462 WLGGIGTP
+462 WLGGIGMP
-470 WPYLVTY
+470 WPYAVAY
-477 VFVVVASFFLALGFI
+477 VFVVVASLFLALGCV
-492 PGDAPVPWALLIAI
+492 PGDASIPWSVLIAAA
-506 TPGVSMIWTG
+506 PGVSMIWTG
-516 PYVVLSGMGIGFSAG
+516 PYVVLAGMGIGFSAG
-531 VAGGIFAAAVGRVWR
+531 VAGGVFAAAVGRVWR
-546 TVRPGQQQRMRLGR
+546 TVRPGQQQRMRMGR
-560 PWWVQPAV
+560 QWWVQPAV
-568 PVFGA
+568 PVLGLAGA
-573 VGLLGGIGTLGSW
+573 LGGLGALGSW

-611 ALSEVAAE
+611 ALAEVAAE
-619 GVTRPLSLG
+619 GLTRPLSLG